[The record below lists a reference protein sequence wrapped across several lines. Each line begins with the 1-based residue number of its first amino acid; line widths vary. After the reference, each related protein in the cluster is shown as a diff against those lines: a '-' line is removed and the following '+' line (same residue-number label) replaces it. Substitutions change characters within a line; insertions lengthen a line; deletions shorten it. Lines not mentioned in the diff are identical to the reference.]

1 MIPLYDIKK
10 KQCFSQQSAGLLWE
24 DSGVSWHRRA
34 GHVGITLWTSKR
46 KQPPKSHIHTHTHTH
61 THSLS
66 LSHTHTHKNHHTP
79 HRHTHTH
86 THRGCTPTLFPQLVI
101 QHLQAFISDIQLSLG
116 LLKQEG
122 GHESR
127 KEVRHSTIQPTA

>member
-46 KQPPKSHIHTHTHTH
+46 KPQTKSQIHSHTTQNNETHTTPHTHPTHPPPHTPPPTHTHPH
-61 THSLS
+61 TQ
-66 LSHTHTHKNHHTP
+66 
-79 HRHTHTH
+79 
-86 THRGCTPTLFPQLVI
+86 RGGAIILPMSYFAPLP
-101 QHLQAFISDIQLSLG
+101 
-116 LLKQEG
+116 
-122 GHESR
+122 
-127 KEVRHSTIQPTA
+127 